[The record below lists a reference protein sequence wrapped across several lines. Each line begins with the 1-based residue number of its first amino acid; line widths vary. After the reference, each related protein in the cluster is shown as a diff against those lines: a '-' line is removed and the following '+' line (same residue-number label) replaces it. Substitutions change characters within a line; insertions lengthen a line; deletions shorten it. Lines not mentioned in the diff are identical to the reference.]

1 MTLQTRR
8 APSQRRVRHDVAEG
22 ATVMLFSFLV
32 SLGIAAVAALVL
44 SIIGGLW

>member
-8 APSQRRVRHDVAEG
+8 APQRRVRHDVAEG

-32 SLGIAAVAALVL
+32 SLGIAAAAALAL